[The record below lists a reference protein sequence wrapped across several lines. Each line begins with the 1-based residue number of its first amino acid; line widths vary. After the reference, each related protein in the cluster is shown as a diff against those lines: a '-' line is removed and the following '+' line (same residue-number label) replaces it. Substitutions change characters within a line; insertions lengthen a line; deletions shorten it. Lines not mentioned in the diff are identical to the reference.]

1 MKQYIYIYFAGM
13 LFLYPSDHSGSR
25 TVVTGTHSR
34 TTPMELHLKKVFRS
48 IWTRRYIIWNINL
61 RKIYYNMKPKCDFTT
76 GCVVDDKGL
85 EPWGRHQLCL
95 RLFETHRSLH
105 PNVGHSLWRFAAK
118 WRLPPGVGWWQCQDH
133 VSQRWFD
140 NSGRICHIVHR
151 HSTRK
156 WRHKLRVDGS
166 AWLWWNRRH
175 VSMNFFGLS
184 ETLWCAWLCPT
195 LRREGIYWFH
205 LVRPSVLP
213 SAHLPVSGQNRVRSV
228 SSTILARSISYLH
241 ILSTKFRRC
250 VACRVFS
257 YKIPKFYILPNV
269 FSSRCSMRHTW
280 PLSHSRPLPRIFKMT
295 FFNIPRVSQTTMYP
309 AWSS

>member
-1 MKQYIYIYFAGM
+1 
-13 LFLYPSDHSGSR
+13 
-25 TVVTGTHSR
+25 
-34 TTPMELHLKKVFRS
+34 
-48 IWTRRYIIWNINL
+48 
-61 RKIYYNMKPKCDFTT
+61 MKPKCDFTT
-76 GCVVDDKGL
+76 GRVVDDKGL

-140 NSGRICHIVHR
+140 NSGRICHIVRR

-175 VSMNFFGLS
+175 VSMNFVGLS

-213 SAHLPVSGQNRVRSV
+213 SAHLSVSGQNRVRSV
-228 SSTILARSISYLH
+228 FSTILARSISYLH

-257 YKIPKFYILPNV
+257 YKIPKFIFCQMFLVHAVPYGTLDLCPTRDRCLG
-269 FSSRCSMRHTW
+269 FSRWRFLTYRGYHRLQCIQPDLANYVLKRNLRMYLKRVISN
-280 PLSHSRPLPRIFKMT
+280 KM
-295 FFNIPRVSQTTMYP
+295 
-309 AWSS
+309 